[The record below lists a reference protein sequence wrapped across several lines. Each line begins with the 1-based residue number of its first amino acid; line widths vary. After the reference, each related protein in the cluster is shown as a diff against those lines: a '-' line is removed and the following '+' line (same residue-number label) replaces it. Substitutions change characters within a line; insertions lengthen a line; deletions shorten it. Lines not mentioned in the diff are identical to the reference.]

1 RSCHLRRK
9 AGCGSPVN
17 NPGPVEVAPYP
28 AGANSRRSDGT
39 AKRREPSD
47 AERAAGSRSASH
59 YRGSGGTKPEGPRG
73 GKEAPEH
80 GTVRGKYGGDIEL
93 HDRINETRAD
103 SKAGARDAAGG
114 IDDACP
120 SHRYRLVVRGVSA
133 HAQGRSHRRRPAN
146 GRRVRKQAGREP
158 PLAA

>member
-1 RSCHLRRK
+1 
-9 AGCGSPVN
+9 
-17 NPGPVEVAPYP
+17 
-28 AGANSRRSDGT
+28 DGT

-158 PLAA
+158 PLAARTSQVRQLRGTTGPPGAHTQGRWHANARHRDT